1 MDNNV
6 MQKVLFKKAFIDK
19 IMLGFILIAMVIIFI
34 ATISDDLSAR
44 NTYTNLKKI
53 IQSAA
58 LASAKYYTKTEQNT
72 ANAEAIAK
80 GIVAQT
86 KLGDTIKDN
95 LVFTWDF
102 ISEPNNV
109 KVKIENYQHN
119 LFWYRFLNMDSFTFP
134 LIEAKANIIDNPTDE
149 LPNLE
154 EVNNFMPFAINQ
166 CGQENLTPGEN
177 YSFIYKPY
185 ELYTSDEG
193 LGFYGL
199 SPNNPAPRTGSQS
212 DFAHFKNEVLNFNR
226 FSAQQYLVD
235 SSLDAINNDAQQL
248 ASALEIHKFNQ
259 PMSISVALL
268 DCNST
273 KDNIIISNL
282 VQVEMTNIY
291 CGDKATSTVNKTTA
305 FTTEDTA
312 VFENVSWV
320 KWVESKDCSQSG
332 LFRIDLQIKV
342 PEEKNV
348 LLEY

>member
-1 MDNNV
+1 M
-6 MQKVLFKKAFIDK
+6 KKAFIDK
-19 IMLGFILIAMVIIFI
+19 IMLGFILVSMVFAFI

-44 NTYTNLKKI
+44 NTYANLKKI

-72 ANAEAIAK
+72 ANAETIAR

-86 KLGDTIKDN
+86 TLGNAIKDD

-102 ISEPNNV
+102 ASEPNNI

-119 LFWYRFLNMDSFTFP
+119 LFWYRFLNMESFTFP
-134 LIEAKANIIDNPTDE
+134 LIEAKANIINNPTDE
-149 LPNLE
+149 LPNLQ
-154 EVNNFMPFAINQ
+154 EVDNFMPFAINQ
-166 CGQENLTPGEN
+166 CGQPNLAPGDN

-185 ELYTSDEG
+185 EIYAADEG

-199 SPNNPAPRTGSQS
+199 SPNNPDPRSGNQS

-226 FSAQQYLVD
+226 LSSQQYLVD
-235 SSLDAINNDAQQL
+235 SSLDAIYNDAQQL
-248 ASALEIHKFNQ
+248 ASALEIYKFNE

-268 DCNST
+268 SCNST

-291 CGDKATSTVNKTTA
+291 CGDKKTSAVNKTTA
-305 FTTEDTA
+305 FTTEDTS

-332 LFRIDLQIKV
+332 LFRIDLHIKV
-342 PEEKNV
+342 PDEKNI